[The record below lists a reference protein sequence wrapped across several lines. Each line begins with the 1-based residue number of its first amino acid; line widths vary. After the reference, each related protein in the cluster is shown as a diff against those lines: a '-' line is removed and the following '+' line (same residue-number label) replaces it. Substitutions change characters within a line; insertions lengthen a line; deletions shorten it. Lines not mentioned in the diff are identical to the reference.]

1 MSASGNFFENFR
13 IGVTFRHATPRTLT
27 EGDAALYIGLTGSRV
42 PLHSSAPFGQSLGY
56 RGRTIDDLL
65 AFNVAFGKTVTDI
78 SLNAIANLGYAE
90 ARFIEPVYAGDTLRA
105 ESTVIGLKQ
114 NSNGRSGVVWVRSR
128 AYNQM
133 GQEVLSWVRWV
144 MVAKTDEAAPAP
156 AASVPELASAVAA
169 ADLTV
174 PPFLRLQDYD
184 IGAAGSS
191 RLWDDFRPDERIDH
205 AAGMTI
211 DDPDHT
217 LATRLYQNSAR
228 VHFDALAMQ
237 QTSFGRRLMYGGH
250 VISVC
255 RALAFEGLENAL
267 TIAAINGGTH
277 CNPCF
282 GGDTLY
288 AQSRVLECWELPGR
302 SDLGALRLRLI
313 GIKNLAPGDVDE
325 PRVEHGGKT
334 SYHANVVLDLDYT
347 VLMPR
352 RRVLNS

>member
-1 MSASGNFFENFR
+1 MNAGGNFFENFR
-13 IGVTFRHATPRTLT
+13 IGETFRHATPRTVT
-27 EGDAALYIGLTGSRV
+27 DGDAALYIGLTGSRV
-42 PLHSSAPFGQSLGY
+42 PLHSSAQFGQSLGY
-56 RGRTIDDLL
+56 RSRTIDDLL
-65 AFNVAFGKTVTDI
+65 AFNIAFGKTVTDV

-90 ARFIEPVYAGDTLRA
+90 ARFIEPIYAGDTLRA

-128 AYNQM
+128 AYNQT

-144 MVAKTDEAAPAP
+144 MVAKSDDSAPAP
-156 AASVPELASAVAA
+156 PISIPELDSAVAA
-169 ADLTV
+169 GELSV

-184 IGAAGSS
+184 AVAAGGN
-191 RLWDDFRPDERIDH
+191 RMWEDYRPGERIDH

-237 QTSFGRRLMYGGH
+237 QTPFGKRLMYGGH
-250 VISVC
+250 IISVC

-267 TIAAINGGTH
+267 AIAAINGGTH
-277 CNPCF
+277 SSPSF

-288 AQSRVLECWELPGR
+288 AQSHVLECWELPGR

-313 GIKNLAPGDVDE
+313 GIKNLASGELDN
-325 PRVEHGGKT
+325 PRVEHDGKS
-334 SYHANVVLDLDYT
+334 SYHPNVVLDLDYT

-352 RRVLNS
+352 RRVLN